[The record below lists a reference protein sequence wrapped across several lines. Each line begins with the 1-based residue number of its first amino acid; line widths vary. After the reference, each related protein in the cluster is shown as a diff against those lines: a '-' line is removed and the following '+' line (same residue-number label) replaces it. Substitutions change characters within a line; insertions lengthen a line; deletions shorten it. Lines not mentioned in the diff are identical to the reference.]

1 MGASGSQEN
10 DSPKSEDEKSKSGS
24 APNRP
29 PARLFL
35 IAGAILAVVAIVVVL
50 FWLHARHFV
59 STNDAYTTAHV
70 HEISSRVNGT
80 VTDVLVDDNQ
90 LVHEGDVIVRL
101 DPRDLQAELDQSKAT
116 TGQTVAQL
124 TQLQTSVGQA
134 SAQVASTAANV
145 KQQAAALEKAQFD
158 YQRAEKLFTGKVISR
173 AELDTQ
179 RATLLESQGALAAAQ
194 AQEKGSLAAL
204 AEAKAQIK
212 VGEAN
217 VADSQAK
224 ERAAA
229 LQLSYCEIRAPVTG
243 KISKK
248 TVEKGQ
254 RLQPGQA
261 LLSVVSPEVWV
272 VANFKENQLGRIA
285 KGQRVDIH
293 IDTLPGKTFIGTV
306 DSVQEGSGATF
317 SLLPPD
323 NATGNFTKIVQR
335 VPVKIVFDRD
345 SIRDFND
352 KIVPGLSCE
361 PRIDLESLHDD
372 RREAKRDRV
381 IEQQNREQEQKPD
394 SGK

>member
-1 MGASGSQEN
+1 M
-10 DSPKSEDEKSKSGS
+10 
-24 APNRP
+24 
-29 PARLFL
+29 FL
-35 IAGAILAVVAIVVVL
+35 IAGAILAVVAIVVLLV
-50 FWLHARHFV
+50 WLHARHFV

-90 LVHEGDVIVRL
+90 LVREGEVIVRL
-101 DPRDLQAELDQSKAT
+101 DPRDLQAGLDQSKAT

-134 SAQVASTAANV
+134 SAQVASSAANV

-158 YQRAEKLFTGKVISR
+158 YQRAEKLFTEKVISR

-335 VPVKIVFDRD
+335 VPVKIVFDRE

-394 SGK
+394 SAK